1 MKAPLI
7 KILLPFV
14 LGIVLAEV
22 LDVPATTAFLLA
34 ALCALAMVG
43 VQFLPRRRERLTTGL
58 FRPLLYAAFLL
69 LGLGLA
75 TLQREAVVTSFPP
88 EPCTMELRLCE
99 MPASSERYVKASAIL
114 EWTHNS
120 DGSRPYPKGT
130 RTLVYLDNDSLFS
143 IQSEVI
149 RKLAAEQSC
158 LFIGRCTDYI
168 LRDNPR
174 CVNLFIT
181 APHEARLARIMKR
194 HPEYTSQ
201 QIEGF
206 MQKADRQWSAYY
218 TYYTGKTWGA
228 ASSYHLS
235 IDSSLMELD
244 ATVEFLRQF
253 IVGYLHL

>member
-1 MKAPLI
+1 MMSDEKYVVSI
-7 KILLPFV
+7 GRQ
-14 LGIVLAEV
+14 LGSGGREI
-22 LDVPATTAFLLA
+22 
-34 ALCALAMVG
+34 G
-43 VQFLPRRRERLTTGL
+43 ERLAQVLRIGY
-58 FRPLLYAAFLL
+58 FDRQLLEIASKES
-69 LGLGLA
+69 G
-75 TLQREAVVTSFPP
+75 VSP
-88 EPCTMELRLCE
+88 EFFK
-99 MPASSERYVKASAIL
+99 KADEYRQKFSVRGFF
-114 EWTHNS
+114 
-120 DGSRPYPKGT
+120 GSRLLSAQPISMGYQN
-130 RTLVYLDNDSLFS
+130 YLDNDSLFS

-149 RKLAAEQSC
+149 KKLAAEQSC
-158 LFIGRCTDYI
+158 LFIGRCADYI

-253 IVGYLHL
+253 IVGYLRL